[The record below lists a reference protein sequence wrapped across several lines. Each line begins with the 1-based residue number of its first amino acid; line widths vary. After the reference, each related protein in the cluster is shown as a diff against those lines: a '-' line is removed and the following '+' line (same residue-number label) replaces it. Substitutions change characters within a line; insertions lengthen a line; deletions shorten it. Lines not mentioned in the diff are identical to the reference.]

1 MKTRSLIALALAST
15 MLLTA
20 CGDPRNLPTGPKG
33 EQKFYPTY
41 GLFNENTAKS
51 DKVCYEISIGNVVW
65 SIILIETI
73 VMPVYFIG
81 WSLFN
86 PVAVKG
92 ENGCGIDA
100 TSK

>member
-1 MKTRSLIALALAST
+1 MKKLIALTLVASIALAG
-15 MLLTA
+15 

-33 EQKFYPTY
+33 ESKFYPTY

-51 DKVCYEISIGNVVW
+51 DKVCYEISVGNVIW
-65 SIILIETI
+65 SIILIETVVFPI
-73 VMPVYFIG
+73 YFIG

-86 PVAVKG
+86 PVGVKG
-92 ENGCGIDA
+92 EAGCGIDA

>member
-1 MKTRSLIALALAST
+1 MKKVLSLVLASA

-20 CGDPRNLPTGPKG
+20 CGDPRNLPTGVGG

-41 GLFNENTAKS
+41 GLFNANTAKS
-51 DKVCYEISIGNVVW
+51 DKVCYEISVGNVIW

-73 VMPVYFIG
+73 VFPIYFIG

-86 PVAVKG
+86 PVSVKG
-92 ENGCGIDA
+92 PNGCGIDSA
-100 TSK
+100 TIL

>member
-1 MKTRSLIALALAST
+1 MKKLVALALIASIALAG
-15 MLLTA
+15 
-20 CGDPRNLPTGPKG
+20 CGDPRSLPTGPKG
-33 EQKFYPTY
+33 EMKDYPTY

-51 DKVCYEISIGNVVW
+51 DKVCYEVSVGNVVW

-86 PVAVKG
+86 PVSVKG
-92 ENGCGIDA
+92 PEGCGIDA
-100 TSK
+100 KGK